1 MDIKFAH
8 RLSYK
13 QARLTVLVGFV
24 LGTLLSLIQIGI
36 DYASE
41 DASINREIR
50 SLIEISHNPA
60 SRIAYNI
67 DAELA
72 QELTLGLLHS
82 PRHHSRAVDRQQWR
96 GAGRCR
102 PATQGKHLP
111 PYQ

>member
-1 MDIKFAH
+1 MSGKPEPVDVQLCLPGEGKREVVQRSMDIKFTH

-50 SLIEISHNPA
+50 SLLKSA
-60 SRIAYNI
+60 
-67 DAELA
+67 
-72 QELTLGLLHS
+72 TT
-82 PRHHSRAVDRQQWR
+82 PRHASPTTSTPNWLRN
-96 GAGRCR
+96 
-102 PATQGKHLP
+102 
-111 PYQ
+111 